1 MKVFNLSCAN
11 DHAFEGWFRSADDFV
26 SQQSQDQIA
35 CPMCGDITVRKLLS
49 APRLNLGAHAVQTKR
64 TGDDKQ
70 GANNSVVETIS
81 HDGASGVKPVTAP
94 ASNHPSIEQ
103 MQALWYRMAAQVLRN
118 TEDVGDNFVEE
129 ARKIH
134 YQEAPERAIR
144 GNASAQEA
152 AELKD
157 EGIDL
162 FAIVIPAALK
172 EPLQ

>member
-1 MKVFNLSCAN
+1 MKVFNLSCSN

-26 SQQSQDQIA
+26 SQQSHGQIA
-35 CPMCGDITVRKLLS
+35 CPMCGDIAVRKLLS
-49 APRLNLGAHAVQTKR
+49 APRLNLGAHAEPTQNVGQAN
-64 TGDDKQ
+64 Q
-70 GANNSVVETIS
+70 GLRSADVAQPSNE
-81 HDGASGVKPVTAP
+81 GAIGTNIAP
-94 ASNHPSIEQ
+94 APAVNHPSIEQ

-118 TEDVGDNFVEE
+118 TEDVGENFAEE
-129 ARKIH
+129 ARKMH

-152 AELKD
+152 AELKE

-162 FAIVIPAALK
+162 FAIAIPAALK